1 MKGKR
6 HAFYFLPFHFSFF
19 CRYRPLPEA
28 AYGAMS
34 LQRPLLATR
43 WASPACEELGE
54 TLAEL
59 DPLERL
65 LRCESDAAFG
75 PIADALWEA
84 GSDADA
90 EAALRRLAAAE
101 LAGWEEAHR
110 AGGHDGERDE
120 RDDRAEG

>member
-1 MKGKR
+1 M
-6 HAFYFLPFHFSFF
+6 YFLPWHFNFF
-19 CRYRPLPEA
+19 CRYRPLPEE

-34 LQRPLLATR
+34 LQQPLLGTR

-54 TLAEL
+54 TLDGL

-65 LRCESDAAFG
+65 LRCESDVAFG

-110 AGGHDGERDE
+110 AGSRNGDRDSE